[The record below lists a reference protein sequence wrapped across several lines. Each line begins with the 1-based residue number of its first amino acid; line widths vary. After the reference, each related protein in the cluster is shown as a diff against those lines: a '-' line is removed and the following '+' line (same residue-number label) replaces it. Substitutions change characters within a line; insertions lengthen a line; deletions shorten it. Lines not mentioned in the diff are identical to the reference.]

1 MNYPTSISDKTQR
14 GFTDEEFEQ
23 RANRAQ
29 VAMRNEKLDALLLTT
44 EPEIR
49 YFTGFHTQFFKSPTR
64 PWFVVLPLEGKPT
77 AVIPEIG
84 ASGMA
89 SCWVNDVHTWASPQP
104 EDDGISL
111 LAKTIKNL
119 RVQFGRI
126 GVAIGVESN
135 LRMPFAN
142 FQSLVGC
149 IDMTIVDSA
158 LLLHQLRFIKSL
170 AEIEKISTACRI
182 VSDAFEVVALNSTE
196 GDSEIAVCRRMK
208 IDILERGADNIPYM
222 VAGSGHG
229 GYDSIIMGPT
239 NRILGAGD
247 ILIIDTG
254 TIFDG
259 YFCDFDRN
267 FAFSYLPDDV
277 ARAHETVYRATDAG
291 FRAAYPG
298 ATTSDVWTAMW
309 KELERGGSLGSTVG
323 RMGHGLGMELTE
335 WPSVKYDD
343 DTVLQPGAIL
353 TLEPGMEFAPGKQL
367 VHEENIVITS
377 SGAEY
382 LSKRAPQQMHI
393 VK

>member
-1 MNYPTSISDKTQR
+1 MNSSAYVSKTPQR
-14 GFTDEEFEQ
+14 GFNDEEFER
-23 RANRAQ
+23 RAYRAQ
-29 VAMRNEKLDALLLTT
+29 TAMHNEKLDALLLTT

-64 PWFVVLPLEGKPT
+64 PWFVILPLEGKPT

-89 SCWVNDVHTWASPQP
+89 SCWVSHVHTWPSPQP

-111 LAKTIKNL
+111 LCKIIKNL
-119 RVQFGRI
+119 RARFGRI
-126 GVAIGVESN
+126 GVAVGIESN
-135 LRMPFAN
+135 IRMPFAN
-142 FQSLVGC
+142 FEALVGC

-158 LLLHQLRFIKSL
+158 LLLHQLRFIKSS
-170 AEIEKISTACRI
+170 AEIEKITMACHI
-182 VSDAFEVVALNSTE
+182 VSEAFEVAALTSSE
-196 GDSEIAVCRRMK
+196 GDSESTVCKRMK
-208 IDILERGADNIPYM
+208 IDILERGADDIPYM

-229 GYDSIIMGPT
+229 GYESIIMGPT

-259 YFCDFDRN
+259 YYCDFDRN
-267 FAFSYLPDDV
+267 FAFSYLPDDT
-277 ARAHETVYRATDAG
+277 ARAHEIVYRATDAG
-291 FRAAYPG
+291 FKAAYPG
-298 ATTSDVWTAMW
+298 ATTSDVWRAMW
-309 KELERGGSLGSTVG
+309 KELDQGGSLGNTVG

-335 WPSVKYDD
+335 WPSVKHDD
-343 DTVLQPGAIL
+343 HTVLQPGAIL
-353 TLEPGMEFAPGKQL
+353 TLEPGMEFTPGKQL